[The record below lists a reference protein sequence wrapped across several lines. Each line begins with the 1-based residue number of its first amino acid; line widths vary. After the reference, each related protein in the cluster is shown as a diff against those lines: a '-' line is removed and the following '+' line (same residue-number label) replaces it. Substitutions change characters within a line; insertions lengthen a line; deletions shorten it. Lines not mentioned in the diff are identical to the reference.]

1 MEDRRKWK
9 SMHSKGHKR
18 CKSLNNRLQWVIDKA
33 RKKWW
38 YEQCAELEKPERQE
52 KINLLCRK
60 VSQLMHRKRKKQSL
74 CGRDKEGNVLTDSDK
89 VQKTWKEYTNVL
101 NDNNNKPREDLRL
114 ETDTEEDV
122 RGPPIFSLNLKQHSA
137 S

>member
-1 MEDRRKWK
+1 
-9 SMHSKGHKR
+9 
-18 CKSLNNRLQWVIDKA
+18 
-33 RKKWW
+33 
-38 YEQCAELEKPERQE
+38 
-52 KINLLCRK
+52 
-60 VSQLMHRKRKKQSL
+60 MHRKRKKQSL